1 MAQVVGPIARYVGN
15 VAVRPHRDL
24 VVLATHMATALLL
37 VLPIQVHTRLMRR
50 KRRRSLKKQPQLLLE
65 LRY

>member
-37 VLPIQVHTRLMRR
+37 VLPIQVTRLMR
-50 KRRRSLKKQPQLLLE
+50 KRRRNLKKQPQLLLE

>member
-1 MAQVVGPIARYVGN
+1 MAQVVDPIARYVGN
-15 VAVRPHRDL
+15 VAARPHRDL

-37 VLPIQVHTRLMRR
+37 VLPIQVTRLMR
-50 KRRRSLKKQPQLLLE
+50 KRRRNSKKQPQLLLE

>member
-37 VLPIQVHTRLMRR
+37 VLPIQVTRLMR
-50 KRRRSLKKQPQLLLE
+50 KRRRNSKKQPQLLLE